1 MASLQ
6 ERSKKMRE
14 EREANR
20 LKANR
25 IKDSLKLEELKAKDK
40 TSNASTSNKR
50 KESGISRVNRKN
62 QIKQVEKR
70 LNENKPTPK
79 PAPKPAPKP
88 KANRAT
94 DKGGREAAPGSEGF
108 KPTKTDIGPNMNQ
121 INKPDAKPAPK
132 KEEFDRMQ
140 AARDQMKR
148 ARESMGMG
156 SRFGYKKGGSV
167 KHSCR
172 RGDGICKKG
181 KTKGR
186 MV

>member
-14 EREANR
+14 QREANR
-20 LKANR
+20 LKADS
-25 IKDSLKLEELKAKDK
+25 IKDSLKVEELKAKDK

-62 QIKQVEKR
+62 QIKQIEKR

-79 PAPKPAPKP
+79 PAPKP
-88 KANRAT
+88 NRAT
-94 DKGGREAAPGSEGF
+94 DKGGRKAAPGSEGF
-108 KPTKTDIGPNMNQ
+108 KPIKTDIGPNMNQ
-121 INKPDAKPAPK
+121 VNKPDAKPAPK

-167 KHSCR
+167 KKMKHGGKV

-181 KTKGR
+181 RTKGR
-186 MV
+186 FI

>member
-1 MASLQ
+1 MSLQ
-6 ERSKKMRE
+6 ERSRKMRE
-14 EREANR
+14 KREANR

-25 IKDSLKLEELKAKDK
+25 IKDSLKVEELKAKDK

-70 LNENKPTPK
+70 LNENKPK

-88 KANRAT
+88 NRAT
-94 DKGGREAAPGSEGF
+94 DKGGRKAAPGSEGF
-108 KPTKTDIGPNMNQ
+108 KPIKTDIGPNMNQ
-121 INKPDAKPAPK
+121 VNKPDAKPAPK

-156 SRFGYKKGGSV
+156 SRFGYKKGGAV
-167 KHSCR
+167 KH
-172 RGDGICKKG
+172 RGDGCCMKGHTKG
-181 KTKGR
+181 K